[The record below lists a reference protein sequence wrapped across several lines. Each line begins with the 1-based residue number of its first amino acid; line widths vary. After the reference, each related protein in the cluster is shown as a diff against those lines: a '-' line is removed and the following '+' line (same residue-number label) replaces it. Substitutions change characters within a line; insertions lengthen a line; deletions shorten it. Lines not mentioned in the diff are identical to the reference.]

1 MTKKHWYGIG
11 LMSGTSLDGLD
22 LVYTQITKN
31 KQYSYKIIA
40 TETFPYSNNWRKK
53 LQNAFTSSALE
64 ITRLNT
70 EYGKFLGKITNTFIK
85 NNNISKL
92 DFIAS
97 HGHTIFHKPGENYT
111 LQIGDGA
118 TLAQTCKQTVVC
130 DFRTQDVAKG
140 GQGAPLVPIGD
151 SLFFS
156 AYDYC
161 INIGGFAN
169 ISFDDMGVRK
179 AFDICPANIIL
190 NHYTGKIALEYDDKG
205 LLAKSGEKNNEL
217 LTALNNLPLYKKRE
231 SLGYEIII
239 SDFIPLIDSFNLSI
253 PDILRT
259 VVEHIAI
266 KIAQNLSPNTQS
278 LITGGGA
285 LNNYLIE
292 RIKFHTKSTI
302 IIPSRELIDYKEA
315 LIFSLL
321 GLLRLQN
328 KVNVLASVT
337 GADKNHSSGVI
348 YYP

>member
-85 NNNISKL
+85 KNNISKL

-205 LLAKSGEKNNEL
+205 LLAKSGEINNEL

>member
-85 NNNISKL
+85 KNNISKL

-205 LLAKSGEKNNEL
+205 LLAKSGEINNEL

-253 PDILRT
+253 PNILRT

>member
-205 LLAKSGEKNNEL
+205 LLAKSGEINNEL

-253 PDILRT
+253 PNILRT